1 MRLRGIIAL
10 TTLAGGLGLAG
21 WAATGISSWAV
32 VSLDIDDSAPAA
44 AAAAPTSRAMS
55 VGAKSFDS
63 EAPSAARLIDSSLFN
78 PQPMQVEPAVRAVVA
93 AAYQA
98 PSVRVEAAP
107 PPASPALQPQARK
120 LIDPKEPGGFTAAQV
135 ARIKANLRL
144 TSDQEEYWRP
154 VEQVLLEIVRDTASQ
169 KAAGRGRITVSAEA
183 SQRLYWAAGPLLMS
197 LREDQRREA
206 RSLARSMGLEKVA
219 SLI

>member
-32 VSLDIDDSAPAA
+32 VSLDIDDNVPAA
-44 AAAAPTSRAMS
+44 AAAAAPASPAMS
-55 VGAKSFDS
+55 VHAKSLQS
-63 EAPSAARLIDSSLFN
+63 EPSSAARLTDSSLFH
-78 PQPMQVEPAVRAVVA
+78 PQPMQIEPAVRGMMT

-98 PSVRVEAAP
+98 PSVRVETAP
-107 PPASPALQPQARK
+107 PPAPPVSPPQARK
-120 LIDPKEPGGFTAAQV
+120 LVDPKEPGGFTAAQV
-135 ARIKANLRL
+135 ARIKSNLRL
-144 TSDQEEYWRP
+144 TPDQEGYWRP
-154 VEQVLLEIVRDTASQ
+154 VEQVLLEIVKETASQ
-169 KAAGRGRITVSAEA
+169 KAAGRRVTVSSEA

>member
-1 MRLRGIIAL
+1 MRLRDIIAL
-10 TTLAGGLGLAG
+10 TTLAGGLALAG

-32 VSLDIDDSAPAA
+32 VSIDIDDNIPAA
-44 AAAAPTSRAMS
+44 AAAAPASPAMS
-55 VGAKSFDS
+55 VYAKGFQR
-63 EAPSAARLIDSSLFN
+63 EPPSAAQLTDSSLFN
-78 PQPMQVEPAVRAVVA
+78 PQPMQIEPAMRGVVT

-98 PSVRVEAAP
+98 PSARVETAP
-107 PPASPALQPQARK
+107 PAAQPVPQARK
-120 LIDPKEPGGFTAAQV
+120 LVDIKEPGGFTAAQV

-144 TSDQEEYWRP
+144 TPDQQEYWRP

-169 KAAGRGRITVSAEA
+169 KATGRSRITISAEA

>member
-1 MRLRGIIAL
+1 MRLRDIIAL
-10 TTLAGGLGLAG
+10 TTLAGGLALAG

-32 VSLDIDDSAPAA
+32 VSLDIDDNAPAA
-44 AAAAPTSRAMS
+44 AAAAPASPAIS
-55 VGAKSFDS
+55 VYAKSFHS
-63 EAPSAARLIDSSLFN
+63 EPPSAARLTDSSLFN
-78 PQPMQVEPAVRAVVA
+78 PQPMQAEQAARGVVT

-98 PSVRVEAAP
+98 PSARVETAP
-107 PPASPALQPQARK
+107 PAAQPVPQPQARK
-120 LIDPKEPGGFTAAQV
+120 LVDLKEAGGFTAAQV

-144 TSDQEEYWRP
+144 TPDQLEYWRP

-169 KAAGRGRITVSAEA
+169 KAAGRGRITISAEA
-183 SQRLYWAAGPLLMS
+183 SQRLYWTAGPLLMS

>member
-1 MRLRGIIAL
+1 
-10 TTLAGGLGLAG
+10 
-21 WAATGISSWAV
+21 
-32 VSLDIDDSAPAA
+32 
-44 AAAAPTSRAMS
+44 
-55 VGAKSFDS
+55 
-63 EAPSAARLIDSSLFN
+63 
-78 PQPMQVEPAVRAVVA
+78 MQIEPAVRGVVT

-98 PSVRVEAAP
+98 PSARVETAP
-107 PPASPALQPQARK
+107 PAAQPVPQARK
-120 LIDPKEPGGFTAAQV
+120 LVDIKEPGGFTAAQV

-144 TSDQEEYWRP
+144 TPDQQEYWRP

-169 KAAGRGRITVSAEA
+169 KATGRSRITISAEA

>member
-1 MRLRGIIAL
+1 MSTSA
-10 TTLAGGLGLAG
+10 T
-21 WAATGISSWAV
+21 AASGTRARARVTGRSCC
-32 VSLDIDDSAPAA
+32 
-44 AAAAPTSRAMS
+44 
-55 VGAKSFDS
+55 
-63 EAPSAARLIDSSLFN
+63 
-78 PQPMQVEPAVRAVVA
+78 
-93 AAYQA
+93 
-98 PSVRVEAAP
+98 
-107 PPASPALQPQARK
+107 
-120 LIDPKEPGGFTAAQV
+120 FTAAQV

-144 TSDQEEYWRP
+144 TPDQQEYWRP

-169 KAAGRGRITVSAEA
+169 KATGRSRITISAEA

>member
-1 MRLRGIIAL
+1 VR
-10 TTLAGGLGLAG
+10 
-21 WAATGISSWAV
+21 SV
-32 VSLDIDDSAPAA
+32 V
-44 AAAAPTSRAMS
+44 T
-55 VGAKSFDS
+55 
-63 EAPSAARLIDSSLFN
+63 
-78 PQPMQVEPAVRAVVA
+78 

-98 PSVRVEAAP
+98 PSVRVETALPAAP
-107 PPASPALQPQARK
+107 PAPQPQARK
-120 LIDPKEPGGFTAAQV
+120 LVDPKEPGGFTAAQV

-144 TSDQEEYWRP
+144 TPDQQEYWRP

-169 KAAGRGRITVSAEA
+169 KAAGRGRVTVSAEV